1 MFGFAV
7 NGRLH
12 YDSDVDILV
21 DFDDAGVGAVLDFV
35 ERIAPRLE
43 LIADVQPKSWCK
55 NDFIARIAPG
65 CVGVIVNDARW
76 FEVDLDIR
84 AAVDHFEKS
93 IVLHREGG
101 FDDPGIDGYRAEMA
115 LMHALQSAH
124 TSLEL
129 GLLRILE
136 ILGEER
142 PVGENSRADLIRRV
156 AATFPG
162 RRPPDLA
169 IKPRRRRER
178 DLPIPTSGHAQLRQ
192 LRSAAK
198 LPNDRSRQGARGG
211 LAAEILEFK
220 TTIDPPAD
228 ENRGDGEAM

>member
-1 MFGFAV
+1 M
-7 NGRLH
+7 
-12 YDSDVDILV
+12 
-21 DFDDAGVGAVLDFV
+21 VGA
-35 ERIAPRLE
+35 
-43 LIADVQPKSWCK
+43 
-55 NDFIARIAPG
+55 
-65 CVGVIVNDARW
+65 IVNDARW

-93 IVLHREGG
+93 IVLHEKGG
-101 FDDPGIDGYRAEMA
+101 FDDTGIDGYRAEMA

-142 PVGENSRADLIRRV
+142 PVGENWHADLIRRV

-162 RRPPDLA
+162 RRPP
-169 IKPRRRRER
+169 I
-178 DLPIPTSGHAQLRQ
+178 
-192 LRSAAK
+192 LRSNLADAANETCRFRHRAMHNYDSFEVQQSSRTIEAAK
-198 LPNDRSRQGARGG
+198 ALAGG
-211 LAAEILEFK
+211 LAAEILAFK

-228 ENRGDGEAM
+228 ENRGDGKAM